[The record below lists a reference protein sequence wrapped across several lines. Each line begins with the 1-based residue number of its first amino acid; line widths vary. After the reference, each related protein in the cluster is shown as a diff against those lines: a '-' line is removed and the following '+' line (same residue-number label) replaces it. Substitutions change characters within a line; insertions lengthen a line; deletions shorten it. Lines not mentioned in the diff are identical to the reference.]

1 MGSIEDYDNYK
12 SIESDSVL
20 LIILIVQILN
30 LILKTK
36 LSIVNCHW
44 LGVRA
49 IRISL
54 LGKLAASALD

>member
-1 MGSIEDYDNYK
+1 MHNNYCAYIIMGSIEDYDNYK

-36 LSIVNCHW
+36 LSMSTVI
-44 LGVRA
+44 G
-49 IRISL
+49 
-54 LGKLAASALD
+54 